1 MGATRRGRAES
12 HGPFL
17 GTRVPTLGNSH
28 ASPTLIRF
36 MQSYAGYCCLGFAPS
51 VERLLS
57 GFLLSDAP
65 GSSFEVPLVPVDVP
79 LAPESIE
86 PVPEPTDLEGLGVGF
101 ELDAG
106 FPPWGAVSAAKAG
119 AAANSAA
126 TAAATKVVF
135 IGERFLPFFIR

>member
-1 MGATRRGRAES
+1 MPREGSGRIARALFRDASVDAWELVRESDLNTLHAT
-12 HGPFL
+12 L
-17 GTRVPTLGNSH
+17 
-28 ASPTLIRF
+28 
-36 MQSYAGYCCLGFAPS
+36 C
-51 VERLLS
+51 RLLLLR
-57 GFLLSDAP
+57 FCAVCLLSDAP
-65 GSSFEVPLVPVDVP
+65 GSSIEVPLVPVDVP

-86 PVPEPTDLEGLGVGF
+86 PVPDPTDLEGLGVGF

-126 TAAATKVVF
+126 TAAATKVGF

>member
-1 MGATRRGRAES
+1 
-12 HGPFL
+12 
-17 GTRVPTLGNSH
+17 
-28 ASPTLIRF
+28 
-36 MQSYAGYCCLGFAPS
+36 
-51 VERLLS
+51 LS

-135 IGERFLPFFIR
+135 IGERFLPFSFDDRTTADAGDRSSSHGTI

>member
-1 MGATRRGRAES
+1 M
-12 HGPFL
+12 
-17 GTRVPTLGNSH
+17 
-28 ASPTLIRF
+28 
-36 MQSYAGYCCLGFAPS
+36 
-51 VERLLS
+51 
-57 GFLLSDAP
+57 
-65 GSSFEVPLVPVDVP
+65 PVDVP

-135 IGERFLPFFIR
+135 IGERFLPFSFDDRTTADAGDRSSSHGTI